1 MSPLVKIRS
10 ERDQMSALHH
20 LSDGM
25 FVLLCEGHDGCCAQ
39 LPANLDCIQL
49 MLEA

>member
-10 ERDQMSALHH
+10 ERDQMSALQH
-20 LSDGM
+20 LPDGI
-25 FVLLCEGHDGCCAQ
+25 FVLLCDGHDDRCAQ

-49 MLEA
+49 MLEP